1 MPGSNGRPLACKA
14 RAAVAVYCGLSLR
27 RPGSDGPHVFAAR
40 CCGLPP
46 PGCSQTIFPFHAGEV
61 QTSAP
66 SNHPDVP
73 KAARQTIV
81 ANAQEGI
88 DIVLVETGGRG
99 SAGWA
104 HAGPGCRGSAPGGA
118 DGLSTVRTSRESEEQ
133 LRCAERALV
142 SMRETV
148 GATPVSRIVRSV
160 RRVARA
166 RECAHFRRAA
176 GRRQQ
181 RDEFTA

>member
-27 RPGSDGPHVFAAR
+27 RPGSDGPHGFAAR

-46 PGCSQTIFPFHAGEV
+46 PRLLPDDLSFPRGRSTNERAEQSPRRSQGG
-61 QTSAP
+61 AP
-66 SNHPDVP
+66 DD
-73 KAARQTIV
+73 R